1 MMVPSLHSG
10 TVIEVKNRSGA
21 LHRRSAGHSN
31 RHITTVN
38 SQSGGRGFWGQPHQK
53 ANRQNTFSQGRRWS
67 EKEVGE
73 VGLKA
78 RLTTGEVWVN
88 DAPPHTWNK
97 PTNLSALKQDTR
109 LRTMKSCFT
118 VKHYVSVVQGGGGS
132 L

>member
-1 MMVPSLHSG
+1 MMEPSLHSG
-10 TVIEVKNRSGA
+10 TVIEVKNRSEA
-21 LHRRSAGHSN
+21 LLHCSAGHSN
-31 RHITTVN
+31 RHISAVN

-53 ANRQNTFSQGRRWS
+53 TNRQNTFSQGRRWS
-67 EKEVGE
+67 EVGE

-78 RLTTGEVWVN
+78 HLTTVEVCVN
-88 DAPPHTWNK
+88 DAPPHARNK